1 MTQTPSFKSLNKLQN
16 QIAEQIGL
24 IARLDLD
31 THQEILLNRPIAEL
45 IRDSL
50 DLLDLGLQIENVT
63 GIEVKQEQLDNR
75 LNAKELAQL
84 LFNQST

>member
-1 MTQTPSFKSLNKLQN
+1 MTQPTPINNLTELEK

-24 IARLDLD
+24 IARLDLA
-31 THQEILLNRPIAEL
+31 TNQEALLNRPIAEL

-50 DLLDLGLQIENVT
+50 DLLDLGLQIETVT
-63 GIEVKQEQLDNR
+63 GIEVKQEHLNNR

-84 LFNQST
+84 LLCP

>member
-1 MTQTPSFKSLNKLQN
+1 MTQTPKINSLTELENCV
-16 QIAEQIGL
+16 AEQIGL
-24 IARLDLD
+24 IARLDFA
-31 THQEILLNRPIAEL
+31 TNQKILLNLPIAEL

-63 GIEVKQEQLDNR
+63 GLEVKQEQLNNS

-84 LFNQST
+84 LLNQ